1 MEASKGP
8 RYQHNRCKKAAK
20 SAGQYEAYKTGRYQ
34 NNPHPEWVAGRTA
47 MKVIFN
53 NYTPHTPKWVSVHS
67 SRSFL
72 PLTVHSAL
80 LFMSGY
86 LPSETLTPVPPCA
99 QPRQMKLP
107 GGAMPRRG
115 ERSSPPCQNK
125 SLWF

>member
-34 NNPHPEWVAGRTA
+34 NNPHPEWDGG
-47 MKVIFN
+47 KNSHESHFQQL
-53 NYTPHTPKWVSVHS
+53 YPKYPKMVSVHS

-86 LPSETLTPVPPCA
+86 LPSETLRPVPPCA
-99 QPRQMKLP
+99 QPRQMKLQ
-107 GGAMPRRG
+107 RRA
-115 ERSSPPCQNK
+115 
-125 SLWF
+125 